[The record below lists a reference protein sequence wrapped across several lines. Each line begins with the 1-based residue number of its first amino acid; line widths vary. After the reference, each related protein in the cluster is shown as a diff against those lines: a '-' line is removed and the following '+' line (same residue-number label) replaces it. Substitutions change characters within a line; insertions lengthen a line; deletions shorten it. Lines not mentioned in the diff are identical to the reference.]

1 MIKKKFKFKDEFE
14 NYDTSGM
21 TPIGISV
28 FQALREALAFERGQ
42 LTEADGIKV
51 HYYPKPPK
59 VNVKAIRAKLGLTQQ
74 EFARVIHASVRAVQ
88 HWEQKT
94 RTPDGP
100 TLVLLKV
107 LEKHPKTVLETLQ
120 QA

>member
-1 MIKKKFKFKDEFE
+1 MAIKLKDEFE
-14 NYDTSGM
+14 HFDMSKM
-21 TPIGISV
+21 SPIGRSV
-28 FQALREALAFERGQ
+28 LQGIREAIAYERGQ

-51 HYYPKPPK
+51 HYYPKRPK
-59 VNVKAIRAKLGLTQQ
+59 VDVKAIRTKLGLTQQ
-74 EFARVIHASVRAVQ
+74 QFARVIHASVRAVQ

-107 LEKHPKTVLETLQ
+107 LEKHPQTVWDTLQ